1 MTNQSTLTAVVIFLA
16 AYLVYT
22 EVYKRLSV
30 YISKLRTRS
39 AQHREN
45 IEKMVVSMDVLA
57 QALNKLS
64 SNDADAN
71 KLLAGTIKACESI
84 AQCTVDL
91 REEIKNFGKMV
102 GNTESNSTYPSD
114 NLSHPLSDEE
124 ANKTGVFIEAI
135 LRGIP
140 VKQAEQ
146 EAADAE
152 EKKILYSAISMG
164 PEE

>member
-84 AQCTVDL
+84 AFY
-91 REEIKNFGKMV
+91 E
-102 GNTESNSTYPSD
+102 
-114 NLSHPLSDEE
+114 
-124 ANKTGVFIEAI
+124 
-135 LRGIP
+135 IP
-140 VKQAEQ
+140 VRV
-146 EAADAE
+146 
-152 EKKILYSAISMG
+152 I
-164 PEE
+164 

>member
-1 MTNQSTLTAVVIFLA
+1 MKRHEKQNDRRGGFGSGQWFGVRSNKNSCLTMRTSSHIVMT
-16 AYLVYT
+16 Y
-22 EVYKRLSV
+22 E
-30 YISKLRTRS
+30 
-39 AQHREN
+39 
-45 IEKMVVSMDVLA
+45 
-57 QALNKLS
+57 
-64 SNDADAN
+64 N